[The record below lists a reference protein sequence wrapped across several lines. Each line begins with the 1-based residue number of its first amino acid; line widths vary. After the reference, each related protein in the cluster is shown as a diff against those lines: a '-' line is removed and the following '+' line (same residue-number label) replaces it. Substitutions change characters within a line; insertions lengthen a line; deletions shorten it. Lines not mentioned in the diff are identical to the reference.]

1 MGLPKDKRA
10 EAPQETGPVMMTEQ
24 DWWELAH
31 TVPIEPEAA
40 DNTIGGAGLGRKR
53 RRRAAGRGHLDRRPL
68 AVLLALALLGRRRRP
83 DDEVLKGAGMLAAFK
98 DEGVVFDSYLEDGYP
113 GVFHDYANYVGW
125 AMVERYISEELIGA
139 AYSPSWGGLTQNPV
153 IKSAVTLALEAVN
166 FDRVPFL
173 YTQGDT
179 IGNTPDFD
187 ANMAVLN
194 TDLLFT
200 KMVDRRYRLGSASIA
215 VPVTETE
222 RIPTWQE
229 VATVQTISRRLE
241 DYVPIV
247 EPVVDWAQI
256 EALRDR
262 LVRGGE
268 SLLRGGDRRP
278 RRGRDRHPRSG
289 AAAAGPQTPRLD
301 PLRGAVRGRRGRPG
315 VPRGRRPVLETD
327 LVRKTM
333 EERERLLVELQ
344 GRREEEAI
352 RGMKVLVTSTDV
364 HEFAEFLLS
373 STLTAV
379 GTEVIDFGINRDPED
394 IVKAVIETDADAVV
408 ITTHNGVARAFGAA
422 PDEGAPRRG
431 ASEVAVFMGGVL
443 NEDVDG
449 SEIPIDVSADLN
461 ANGIADAGDDRPP
474 RRRAGRAPRRRRRR
488 SEPRVSV
495 VALADFGSTYTKVS
509 LVDPAEGRLLA
520 RAEAPT
526 SIGTDLMDGYAAAL
540 DAADGVARGP
550 TTIDERAGGLQ
561 RRRRA
566 AGRGGRARR
575 RPDRGR
581 GAAGGA
587 ERGGAGRGR
596 PRRQPRRG
604 AAGRAAGGAAGDR
617 PLRRRHRRR
626 PGRAGAG
633 ERPAPRRARARRR
646 TSVVACNAEV
656 AEEAAGL
663 LRAAG
668 TEAEV
673 GGQRDAG
680 AGKAGDRIRPRGD
693 PRAPS
698 SST

>member
-1 MGLPKDKRA
+1 VTEIDVDLSALLPPDLPDGREAVAEGKAMASGLERARSLYCEEKGVGSEREWREKAREAGIVCTCMNIGLPTWAETREALGSIYEDALSRGVRPPDRFNLIAERRMGLPKDKRA

-40 DNTIGGAGLGRKR
+40 DNTIGGPGSVENARDALQAGVTSIG
-53 RRRAAGRGHLDRRPL
+53 
-68 AVLLALALLGRRRRP
+68 VLSQYSWRWP
-83 DDEVLKGAGMLAAFK
+83 YYDDDVNQTMQVLQGAGMLAAFK

-125 AMVERYISEELIGA
+125 AMVERYVSEELIGA

-229 VATVQTISRRLE
+229 VATVQTINRRLE

-262 LVRGGE
+262 LVRGGKAFFE
-268 SLLRGGDRRP
+268 AAIGGLAGAGIDTRDPAQLLLVLKRLGSTRCEELF
-278 RRGRDRHPRSG
+278 G
-289 AAAAGPQTPRLD
+289 AGEAD
-301 PLRGAVRGRRGRPG
+301 PEF
-315 VPRGRRPVLETD
+315 PRGRRPVLETD

-333 EERERLLVELQ
+333 EEKERLLIELQ

-408 ITTHNGVARAFGAA
+408 ITTHNGVARAFGQHLMKELAA
-422 PDEGAPRRG
+422 AN

-449 SEIPIDVSADLN
+449 SDIPIDVSADLN
-461 ANGIADAGDDRPP
+461 ANGIATPGTIDRLVDALAE
-474 RRRAGRAPRRRRRR
+474 RRAG
-488 SEPRVSV
+488 
-495 VALADFGSTYTKVS
+495 
-509 LVDPAEGRLLA
+509 
-520 RAEAPT
+520 
-526 SIGTDLMDGYAAAL
+526 
-540 DAADGVARGP
+540 GVA
-550 TTIDERAGGLQ
+550 
-561 RRRRA
+561 
-566 AGRGGRARR
+566 
-575 RPDRGR
+575 
-581 GAAGGA
+581 
-587 ERGGAGRGR
+587 
-596 PRRQPRRG
+596 
-604 AAGRAAGGAAGDR
+604 
-617 PLRRRHRRR
+617 
-626 PGRAGAG
+626 
-633 ERPAPRRARARRR
+633 
-646 TSVVACNAEV
+646 V
-656 AEEAAGL
+656 
-663 LRAAG
+663 
-668 TEAEV
+668 
-673 GGQRDAG
+673 
-680 AGKAGDRIRPRGD
+680 
-693 PRAPS
+693 
-698 SST
+698 